1 MGDSKTPLKFLA
13 FSSILN
19 AVLDLIFIGGLGFGI
34 VCSAITTVIAEAA
47 SAILCI
53 IYVYRKIPMLQLGK
67 GEFTMDRLLL
77 RQTLRYGSVTALQQS
92 C

>member
-1 MGDSKTPLKFLA
+1 M
-13 FSSILN
+13 
-19 AVLDLIFIGGLGFGI
+19 IFIGGLGFGI

-92 C
+92 CQPVGKLLIQAPLIPWVWI